1 MSRSRELKQ
10 EFFVSKSELEI
21 IKKRMEIMGVTNKS
35 VFYRKMVLDGFMIRK
50 DYDALRELSREVNKI
65 GVNINQVVHLVNGKN
80 EADREDVAKL
90 QERMDEVWQL
100 LKSTL
105 SKQI

>member
-35 VFYRKMVLDGFMIRK
+35 VFYRKMDFGWI
-50 DYDALRELSREVNKI
+50 YDPERITMRCGNYRER
-65 GVNINQVVHLVNGKN
+65 
-80 EADREDVAKL
+80 
-90 QERMDEVWQL
+90 
-100 LKSTL
+100 ST
-105 SKQI
+105 K

>member
-10 EFFVSKSELEI
+10 EFFVSESELEI
-21 IKKRMEIMGVTNKS
+21 IKQRMEIMGVTNKS

>member
-10 EFFVSKSELEI
+10 EFFVSESELEI
-21 IKKRMEIMGVTNKS
+21 IKQRMEIMGVTNKS
-35 VFYRKMVLDGFMIRK
+35 VFFRKMVLDGFMIRK